1 MQLIGIFFFLF
12 FFLQTLKSQVTKL
25 SIGDCAGGHRSENRS
40 KSRDIMLLP
49 RKCPIK
55 LPACRIVSNNLI
67 RGNKCWDSGVEDVF
81 MGILHR
87 NMLIIYQM
95 RVHYN
100 GHLFKTIKYVTSIP
114 GRLNSLAS
122 YLFNYQLI
130 KFKVDLNGINHDVLA
145 VK

>member
-1 MQLIGIFFFLF
+1 
-12 FFLQTLKSQVTKL
+12 
-25 SIGDCAGGHRSENRS
+25 
-40 KSRDIMLLP
+40 MLLP
-49 RKCPIK
+49 RKYPIK
-55 LPACRIVSNNLI
+55 LPACRIVSNNLN
-67 RGNKCWDSGVEDVF
+67 RGDKCWDAGVEDVF

-87 NMLIIYQM
+87 NMLIICQM
-95 RVHYN
+95 RVHCN

-130 KFKVDLNGINHDVLA
+130 EFKVDQHSEINGINHDVLA